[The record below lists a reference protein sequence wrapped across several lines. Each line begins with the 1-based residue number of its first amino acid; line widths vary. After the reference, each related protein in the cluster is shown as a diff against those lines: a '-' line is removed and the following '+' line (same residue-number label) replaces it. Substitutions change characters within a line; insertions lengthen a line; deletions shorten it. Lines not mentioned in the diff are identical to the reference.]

1 MKAFKLI
8 IALLLGLLVLIG
20 LALAALTTLINP
32 NDYKDEI
39 RNAALEQAGI
49 ELQIDGDIG
58 WSIYPWLALEL
69 NAVGV
74 GYPQKPQLG
83 RLQRAEVSVAIPA
96 LLSGELQM
104 NRLLID
110 GLTLDLVQAADGSNN
125 WTSNTL
131 PSAGKDKPT
140 SEQPAPDNGKQ
151 PLAID
156 IEAIE
161 VRNAGLTYTDQ
172 RNNSRIELSSLNLTS
187 GQISSGNSFPL
198 ELRFALKQFAADQ
211 LQLSSTADLS
221 TQVNLDLSSNHYQLN
236 DLTAALELTE
246 GAGLPAALQL
256 TLATSLDA
264 RLNEQ
269 QIDLRNLNI
278 QADPLTIQGE
288 LSLRNFGQPE
298 LSGQLSSNRFD
309 LKQLLKTLGQN
320 APTTAD
326 AKALGAL
333 SFNTTL
339 SGPAGTVQLK
349 PLQLQLDDTRFDGE
363 ASLVLATQAVAI
375 ILKGNALDADR
386 YLPPKQEPASP
397 AAATSD
403 TAEGKHNA
411 THSWPKEELI
421 PLAPLRAL
429 NLSADVDLT
438 SLKINDIQ
446 LGQPSLSLV
455 ADKGLIRLNRFNTH
469 VFDGQVSASARL
481 DARQTPLKLSLSPQI
496 QNLAI
501 GQLLS
506 NLANTDALA
515 GKFNANAELSLRG
528 QSIHAWV
535 NSLSGKANLSMAE
548 GVLKGID
555 AAQSLCQGINNLSA
569 LWIDA
574 EQVDKATPFADLSA
588 SFNLINGVVSNSDL
602 SAQLDAMHVA
612 GRGKINLPQQNLDY
626 RIGLTLQDNL
636 FNQSCSVN
644 NRLEGVEIPVN
655 CTGGF
660 RDEPARLCRLDTSFI
675 SNAIKAEAKRRV
687 EEKVSEKLEDKLKEK
702 LGEEGAGKV
711 LQGLF
716 GK

>member
-96 LLSGELQM
+96 LISGELQM

-140 SEQPAPDNGKQ
+140 SEQPAPDSGKQ

-288 LSLRNFGQPE
+288 LSLRNFSQPE

-375 ILKGNALDADR
+375 CIQSVACRPNRSRPALR
-386 YLPPKQEPASP
+386 PPHPAQP
-397 AAATSD
+397 KAKTMLL
-403 TAEGKHNA
+403 TAGPRKN
-411 THSWPKEELI
+411 
-421 PLAPLRAL
+421 
-429 NLSADVDLT
+429 
-438 SLKINDIQ
+438 
-446 LGQPSLSLV
+446 
-455 ADKGLIRLNRFNTH
+455 
-469 VFDGQVSASARL
+469 
-481 DARQTPLKLSLSPQI
+481 
-496 QNLAI
+496 
-501 GQLLS
+501 
-506 NLANTDALA
+506 
-515 GKFNANAELSLRG
+515 
-528 QSIHAWV
+528 
-535 NSLSGKANLSMAE
+535 
-548 GVLKGID
+548 
-555 AAQSLCQGINNLSA
+555 
-569 LWIDA
+569 
-574 EQVDKATPFADLSA
+574 
-588 SFNLINGVVSNSDL
+588 
-602 SAQLDAMHVA
+602 
-612 GRGKINLPQQNLDY
+612 
-626 RIGLTLQDNL
+626 
-636 FNQSCSVN
+636 
-644 NRLEGVEIPVN
+644 
-655 CTGGF
+655 
-660 RDEPARLCRLDTSFI
+660 
-675 SNAIKAEAKRRV
+675 
-687 EEKVSEKLEDKLKEK
+687 
-702 LGEEGAGKV
+702 
-711 LQGLF
+711 
-716 GK
+716 

>member
-96 LLSGELQM
+96 LISGELQM

-140 SEQPAPDNGKQ
+140 SEQPVPDSGKQ

-363 ASLVLATQAVAI
+363 ASLVL
-375 ILKGNALDADR
+375 
-386 YLPPKQEPASP
+386 
-397 AAATSD
+397 
-403 TAEGKHNA
+403 
-411 THSWPKEELI
+411 
-421 PLAPLRAL
+421 
-429 NLSADVDLT
+429 
-438 SLKINDIQ
+438 
-446 LGQPSLSLV
+446 
-455 ADKGLIRLNRFNTH
+455 
-469 VFDGQVSASARL
+469 
-481 DARQTPLKLSLSPQI
+481 
-496 QNLAI
+496 
-501 GQLLS
+501 
-506 NLANTDALA
+506 
-515 GKFNANAELSLRG
+515 
-528 QSIHAWV
+528 
-535 NSLSGKANLSMAE
+535 
-548 GVLKGID
+548 
-555 AAQSLCQGINNLSA
+555 
-569 LWIDA
+569 
-574 EQVDKATPFADLSA
+574 
-588 SFNLINGVVSNSDL
+588 
-602 SAQLDAMHVA
+602 
-612 GRGKINLPQQNLDY
+612 
-626 RIGLTLQDNL
+626 
-636 FNQSCSVN
+636 
-644 NRLEGVEIPVN
+644 
-655 CTGGF
+655 
-660 RDEPARLCRLDTSFI
+660 
-675 SNAIKAEAKRRV
+675 
-687 EEKVSEKLEDKLKEK
+687 
-702 LGEEGAGKV
+702 
-711 LQGLF
+711 
-716 GK
+716 